1 MGKKNI
7 VLIGMPGA
15 GKSTAGVLLAK
26 TLGMTFFDT
35 DLLIQKKEGRFL
47 QDIINSEGLDKFM
60 AIEERAVLELSTEG
74 SVIAT
79 GGSVVY
85 SSEAIAHLK
94 ENSVIVYL
102 KHGLYKIEQ
111 RIGNAETRGLAM
123 KPGQSLSD
131 LFKERTPLY
140 ERYADVTV
148 NCSGK
153 HMEVLI
159 KDISK
164 KVTPLLNHL

>member
-1 MGKKNI
+1 MGKSNI

-26 TLGMTFFDT
+26 TLGMTFIDT

-47 QDIINSEGLDKFM
+47 QDIINSEGLDNFM
-60 AIEERAVLELSTEG
+60 VIEESAVLELVTEG

-85 SSEAIAHLK
+85 SSAAIDHLK
-94 ENSVIVYL
+94 EDSILVYL
-102 KHGLYKIEQ
+102 KHGFHKIEQ
-111 RIGNAETRGLAM
+111 RINNVKTRGIAM
-123 KPGQSLSD
+123 RAGQSLAD
-131 LFKERTPLY
+131 LYKERTPLY
-140 ERYADVTV
+140 EKYADITIS
-148 NCSGK
+148 CSGK

-159 KDISK
+159 LEISK
-164 KVTPLLNHL
+164 KVTPFLNHL